1 MQRRAECLAPL
12 RTLHRS
18 ISLDARATAMRRAA
32 CGIELKRWGRAI
44 TVIPSSPDRGLV
56 EPMNEA
62 AKRRRRWTKERKWAI
77 ARESFDPV
85 TSLKAVAERHGVN
98 PSQLSRWRRLYRD
111 TLLALA
117 RTQADEEA
125 ATSAERTE

>member
-1 MQRRAECLAPL
+1 
-12 RTLHRS
+12 
-18 ISLDARATAMRRAA
+18 
-32 CGIELKRWGRAI
+32 
-44 TVIPSSPDRGLV
+44 
-56 EPMNEA
+56 MNEA

-77 ARESFDPV
+77 VRERFHPV
-85 TSLKAVAERHGVN
+85 ISLQTVAEQHGVK

-111 TLLALA
+111 TPLAQA

>member
-1 MQRRAECLAPL
+1 M
-12 RTLHRS
+12 
-18 ISLDARATAMRRAA
+18 
-32 CGIELKRWGRAI
+32 
-44 TVIPSSPDRGLV
+44 
-56 EPMNEA
+56 
-62 AKRRRRWTKERKWAI
+62 
-77 ARESFDPV
+77 
-85 TSLKAVAERHGVN
+85 N